1 MNSAGRDYDVVIVGA
16 GPAGSATAIE
26 LARAGRRVL
35 LVDRQRFPRPKVCG
49 GCLSGDAL
57 AATRRLLPNHADPP
71 GAPTLAVHF
80 VVGRHRIGC
89 RPRGATWL
97 VPRME
102 YDALL
107 ARLAEEAG
115 ATCRFGE
122 AARLERE
129 GEGDEWAVFLG
140 ADRVR
145 AQTVVVASGLGGLVE
160 KLGITNRANCPPLIG
175 QQWIQPPEAPLPPL
189 GHLEL
194 HWLRGG
200 YIGLGTPVDGQCV
213 IGMAV
218 EPGERGESAFDRLR
232 RLNPDAPVI
241 QALPADAA
249 RRHGARG
256 TSSFPWLPERIADR
270 NLLLVGD
277 AAGYAE
283 PFTGEGIG
291 QALRSAACAAAALL
305 GRSPAA
311 ETYERLMAERHRKIM
326 RRTQLVGRVLR
337 MPLVNLAARALPWTP
352 QALFGPLVRRIH
364 VGRRIGPAGAKS
376 PDAAQFEGVLS

>member
-1 MNSAGRDYDVVIVGA
+1 MTSVGRDYDVVIVGA
-16 GPAGSATAIE
+16 GPAGSATAIA

-35 LVDRQRFPRPKVCG
+35 LVDKQRFPRPKVCG

-57 AATRRLLPNHADPP
+57 AATRRLLPNQPDPP

-80 VVGRHRIGC
+80 VVGRHRIAC
-89 RPRGATWL
+89 RPQGATWL

-129 GEGDEWAVFLG
+129 GDEWRVFLG
-140 ADRVR
+140 ADRIR
-145 AQTVVVASGLGGLVE
+145 AQAVVVASGLGGLVD
-160 KLGITNRANCPPLIG
+160 KLGIANRATCPPLIG
-175 QQWIQPPEAPLPPL
+175 QQWIQPPEPPLPPL
-189 GHLEL
+189 GYLEL

-200 YIGLGTPVDGQCV
+200 YIGLGTPVHGQCV

-241 QALPADAA
+241 RALPADAA
-249 RRHGARG
+249 RRYGARG
-256 TSSFPWLPERIADR
+256 TSSFPWLPERITDR
-270 NLLLVGD
+270 NLFLVGD

-291 QALRSAACAAAALL
+291 QALRSAAYAAAALL
-305 GRSPAA
+305 GESPAA
-311 ETYERLMAERHRKIM
+311 ETYERLMAGRHRRIT

-364 VGRRIGPAGAKS
+364 VGRRGGPAAVKLPGPARY
-376 PDAAQFEGVLS
+376 EGVLS